1 MHVLQTTTSEF
12 QCAVATLTSHWW
24 NRWTSILISKTWIT
38 QHCNL
43 KPHIYYFIKF
53 QGIVIASGV
62 TYEPLKAELSNRVVV
77 YPEWGNI
84 LGWMFVIC
92 AFLWVPSYAIYT
104 VLGKY
109 TMGKT
114 WKQRLAMC
122 ISPEKEHKSILN
134 GNKVKRFQVTIR
146 LYVYR
151 LWLRWWNTASK
162 SQPSSIG

>member
-1 MHVLQTTTSEF
+1 MARTVLKQKSVTYIYNACFTDNYLRIPMCCCYPDISLMEPLNINFDIKHEPPNT
-12 QCAVATLTSHWW
+12 VTLSLT
-24 NRWTSILISKTWIT
+24 
-38 QHCNL
+38 
-43 KPHIYYFIKF
+43 YYFIIF

-134 GNKVKRFQVTIR
+134 GNEVKRFQVTIR
-146 LYVYR
+146 LNVYR
-151 LWLRWWNTASK
+151 L
-162 SQPSSIG
+162 